1 MGKNAPG
8 LPWRVFL
15 VLLYGA
21 TLGLLGFL
29 AWRGSSYYLTPLIE
43 RPRHPDFWALKPGG
57 THGIVYG
64 ITGASLMV
72 LMLAYSLRR
81 RWSRL
86 RNWAALR
93 YWLDLHIFCG
103 VVGPLFIVLH
113 SSFKVQGL
121 VALSFWSMVAVAMS
135 GVLGRY
141 LYLQI
146 PRAASGDRMTLTE
159 IEKERRRL
167 AEELLDE
174 ESISEEDLAPLSEI
188 VDEEAKRRDSLW
200 SLFVH
205 LPLDRFRLKRRLKA
219 FAHSLGTEDHH
230 VSRRWIH
237 IAWQRAQLERR
248 LRLLSELQS
257 MFHYWHVIHKPF
269 AVIMY
274 LFMLVHIG
282 VATMTGYVP
291 GLGG

>member
-1 MGKNAPG
+1 MGRNSPG
-8 LPWRVFL
+8 IVWRVFL
-15 VLLYGA
+15 AALYCAAIGGI
-21 TLGLLGFL
+21 LYL
-29 AWRGSSYYLTPLIE
+29 AWRGRSYYLTPLIE

-57 THGIVYG
+57 TRGIVYG

-81 RWSRL
+81 RWSPMRD
-86 RNWAALR
+86 WAALR

-103 VVGPLFIVLH
+103 IVGPLLIVLH

-121 VALSFWSMVAVAMS
+121 VALSFWSMVAVAGS

-146 PRAASGDRMTLTE
+146 PRAASGDRMSLTE
-159 IEKERRRL
+159 VEKERRRL
-167 AEELLDE
+167 AEELLQE
-174 ESISEEDLAPLSEI
+174 ESISEADLAPLSEI
-188 VDEEAKRRDSLW
+188 VEEEATRRKSLW
-200 SLFVH
+200 SLFLH
-205 LPLDRFRLKRRLKA
+205 LPTDRWRLKRRFNA
-219 FAHSLGTEDHH
+219 FARSLGSKDHP

-237 IAWQRAQLERR
+237 VAWQRALLERR
-248 LRLLSELQS
+248 LRLLSELQAL
-257 MFHYWHVIHKPF
+257 FHYWHVIHKPF

-291 GLGG
+291 GIGG

>member
-15 VLLYGA
+15 ALLYGA
-21 TLGLLGFL
+21 ALGLLGYL
-29 AWRGSSYYLTPLIE
+29 AWQGSSYYLTPLIE

-57 THGIVYG
+57 TRGIVYG
-64 ITGASLMV
+64 ITGATLMV
-72 LMLAYSLRR
+72 VMLAYSLRR
-81 RWSRL
+81 RWSLL

-167 AEELLDE
+167 AEELLGE

-205 LPLDRFRLKRRLKA
+205 LPFDRFRLKRRLKA
-219 FAHSLGTEDHH
+219 FARSLGTKDHH

-291 GLGG
+291 GLGR